1 MELVDTSI
9 INEKGNIEYSSRK
22 FLEDAL
28 INFRAHVDPKR
39 ITKTRISKQKQISKL
54 TDSYNKE
61 QLVLVLGAG
70 VSIDYGLP
78 NWNTLLQ
85 KLLINTITLD
95 LGEEQKEKSIAIAK
109 LFDEIFSP
117 SPLIAARYLKKFYQ
131 DNTNEENIS
140 SFEDAVRDSIYAEID
155 QNKESNLFKEIR
167 QLCVSPG
174 RSPNLNSIITYNYD
188 DILEKY
194 LSTLEIEI
202 PFKPI
207 YSIGVNPA
215 TGELPIYHVHGF
227 LPQDDD
233 LDEKNKITLSEDIYH
248 QQYSEIYSWNN
259 IIQINKFRDNICL
272 FIGVS
277 LTDPNLRRLL
287 DIAKSQKGDT
297 DGQHYI
303 FKKKY
308 NLDVI
313 ESNLLKILS
322 QNENLLSTEAMAELK
337 FDETAKYLIK
347 TIEKFEESDASSF
360 GLSTIWVNDFSDIP
374 KILEKIRKNET

>member
-1 MELVDTSI
+1 MPKSSSSFDKIIDILDDFIKNYDVNLV
-9 INEKGNIEYSSRK
+9 
-22 FLEDAL
+22 A
-28 INFRAHVDPKR
+28 
-39 ITKTRISKQKQISKL
+39 KTRISKHKQISKL
-54 TDSYNKE
+54 TESYNKE

-131 DNTNEENIS
+131 DNKNEENIS

-167 QLCVSPG
+167 QFCVSPG
-174 RSPNLNSIITYNYD
+174 RSPNLNSIISYNYD

-202 PFKPI
+202 PFKSI

-227 LPQDDD
+227 LPRDDN

-287 DIAKSQKGDT
+287 DIAKLQKGDT
-297 DGQHYI
+297 DEQHYI
-303 FKKKY
+303 FRKKY
-308 NLDVI
+308 KLDVI
-313 ESNLLKILS
+313 KDDLLKILG
-322 QNENLLSTEAMAELK
+322 QNNPIFSKEVMAELN
-337 FDETAKYLIK
+337 FDETAKYIIK
-347 TIEKFEESDASSF
+347 IIENFEENDASSF